1 MISQIIIISSLNVVM
16 IEQTYFPDFFF
27 LFPILILLCLFC
39 FFSFFCIQARQV
51 EDLLLKVQPEMKTDL
66 LRGVQK
72 FQIDTAGFYKEYD
85 EK

>member
-1 MISQIIIISSLNVVM
+1 MPV
-16 IEQTYFPDFFF
+16 FFF
-27 LFPILILLCLFC
+27 
-39 FFSFFCIQARQV
+39 FFCIQARQV